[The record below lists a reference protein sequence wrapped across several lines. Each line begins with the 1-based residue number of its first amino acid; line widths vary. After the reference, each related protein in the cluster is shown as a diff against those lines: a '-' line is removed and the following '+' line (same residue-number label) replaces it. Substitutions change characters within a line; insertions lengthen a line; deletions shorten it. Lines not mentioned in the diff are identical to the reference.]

1 MSLKNFFVFIGGM
14 ALAVLLILFHAWV
27 YMMAYELAFIPF
39 INYFTTAPQI
49 PYSMFILLN
58 IGIGLCRAYKKPEN
72 NVNEKEFW
80 TTLMSSITTKLVM
93 LLILW
98 GINSIVL

>member
-1 MSLKNFFVFIGGM
+1 MKNFFVFIGGM

-49 PYSMFILLN
+49 PYSMFVLLN

-72 NVNEKEFW
+72 NVNDKEFW
-80 TTLMSSITTKLVM
+80 ITLISSITTKLC
-93 LLILW
+93 LLFILW
-98 GINSIVL
+98 VVNSIVL

>member
-1 MSLKNFFVFIGGM
+1 MKNFFVFIGGM
-14 ALAVLLILFHAWV
+14 TLTVLLILFHAWV
-27 YMMAYELAFIPF
+27 YMMAYELAFVPF

-58 IGIGLCRAYKKPEN
+58 IGVGLCRAYKKPEN

-80 TTLMSSITTKLVM
+80 NSLVSSITTKLGM

-98 GINSIVL
+98 GIKSIVL

>member
-1 MSLKNFFVFIGGM
+1 MKNFFVFIGGM
-14 ALAVLLILFHAWV
+14 TLAVLLILFHSWV

-58 IGIGLCRAYKKPEN
+58 IGIGVCRAYKKPEN
-72 NVNEKEFW
+72 GVDSKEFW
-80 TTLMSSITTKLVM
+80 SSLISSITTKLVM

>member
-1 MSLKNFFVFIGGM
+1 MMNFFVFIGGIT
-14 ALAVLLILFHAWV
+14 LAVLLIFFHAWV
-27 YMMAYELAFIPF
+27 HMMAYELAFIPF
-39 INYFTTAPQI
+39 INHFTTAPQI

-58 IGIGLCRAYKKPEN
+58 IGIGLCRVYKKPEN

-80 TTLMSSITTKLVM
+80 DSLVSSITTKLGM

-98 GINSIVL
+98 GINSIIM

>member
-1 MSLKNFFVFIGGM
+1 MKNFFVFIGGIT
-14 ALAVLLILFHAWV
+14 LAVLLVLFHAWV
-27 YMMAYELAFIPF
+27 HMMAYELAFIPF
-39 INYFTTAPQI
+39 INHFTTAPQI

-58 IGIGLCRAYKKPEN
+58 IGIGLCSAYKKPEN

-80 TTLMSSITTKLVM
+80 SRLISSITTKLGM

-98 GINSIVL
+98 AINSIIM

>member
-1 MSLKNFFVFIGGM
+1 
-14 ALAVLLILFHAWV
+14 
-27 YMMAYELAFIPF
+27 
-39 INYFTTAPQI
+39 
-49 PYSMFILLN
+49 MFILLN

-72 NVNEKEFW
+72 NVKEKAFW
-80 TTLMSSITTKLVM
+80 SSLISSIITKLVM

>member
-1 MSLKNFFVFIGGM
+1 MKNFFVFISGV
-14 ALAVLLILFHAWV
+14 ALAVLLVLFHAWV

-39 INYFTTAPQI
+39 INHFTTAPLI
-49 PYSMFILLN
+49 PYGMFVLLN

-80 TTLMSSITTKLVM
+80 SSLISSITTKLVM

>member
-1 MSLKNFFVFIGGM
+1 MKNFFVFIGGM

-27 YMMAYELAFIPF
+27 HMMAYELAFIPF

-49 PYSMFILLN
+49 PYSMFVLLN

-80 TTLMSSITTKLVM
+80 SNLVSSITTKLA
-93 LLILW
+93 LLFILW
-98 GINSIVL
+98 GINSIII